1 MTSFGESDVPDQSQ
15 KKFVIT
21 GANSGIGYE
30 AALVLAK
37 KGASVTLACRSVEKA
52 EAAVGLLRLAVPE
65 AKLEVEPLDLSDLGS
80 VRAFAERFRNAHER
94 LDCLINNA
102 GVMALPRT
110 LTKDGFEMQIG
121 TNHLGHF
128 ALTGLLM
135 DRLAAAPHARI
146 VTVSSQAHR
155 MGSIDFDDMMGER
168 RYDKWRAYGQS
179 KLANLLFTLGL
190 AKRLREKHSH
200 VIAVAAH
207 PGYAATDLQRRGP
220 EASKSKLM
228 GALMAASNA
237 IFAQPASKGALPTL
251 RAATDPSAENGDYYG
266 PGGPLESFGSP
277 VKVRGN
283 AKSQDA
289 AVAERLW
296 QVSEDLT
303 GVRYAF

>member
-1 MTSFGESDVPDQSQ
+1 MSTFGEGDVPDQS
-15 KKFVIT
+15 KKIFVIT

-37 KGASVTLACRSVEKA
+37 KGADVTLACRSVEKA
-52 EAAVGLLRLAVPE
+52 EAAVGLLRLAAPDATLRVK
-65 AKLEVEPLDLSDLGS
+65 ALDLSDLAS
-80 VRAFAERFRNAHER
+80 VRAFAESFSGENER

-128 ALTGLLM
+128 ALTGLLL
-135 DRLAAAPHARI
+135 DRLVAAPSARV

-155 MGSIDFDDMMGER
+155 VGTIDFDDMMGER

-190 AKRLREKHSH
+190 SRRLAEKHRN
-200 VIAVAAH
+200 VLALAAH

-220 EASKSKLM
+220 EASKSRLM
-228 GALMAASNA
+228 GSLMAASNA
-237 IFAQPASKGALPTL
+237 IFAQSASKGALPTL
-251 RAATDPSAENGDYYG
+251 RAATDPAAENGDYFG
-266 PGGPLESFGSP
+266 PGGPFESFGSP
-277 VKVRGN
+277 VKVKGN
-283 AKSQDA
+283 AKSQDV
-289 AVAERLW
+289 AVADRLW
-296 QVSEDLT
+296 EASEKLT
-303 GVRYAF
+303 GVRYAL

>member
-1 MTSFGESDVPDQSQ
+1 MSTFSDGDVPDQS
-15 KKFVIT
+15 KKIFVIT

-37 KGASVTLACRSVEKA
+37 KGADVTLACRSVDKA
-52 EAAVGLLRLAVPE
+52 EAAVGLMRMAVPD
-65 AKLEVEPLDLSDLGS
+65 ATLRVRPLDLSDLAS
-80 VRAFAERFRNAHER
+80 VRAFAETFHKEHDK

-128 ALTGLLM
+128 ALTGLLL
-135 DRLAAAPHARI
+135 DRLTAAREARV

-155 MGSIDFDDMMGER
+155 VGTIDFEDMMGER

-190 AKRLREKHSH
+190 SRRLREKHRN
-200 VIAVAAH
+200 VRAVAAH

-220 EASKSKLM
+220 EAEKSRLM
-228 GALMAASNA
+228 GSLMAASNA
-237 IFAQPASKGALPTL
+237 IFAQSASKGALPTL
-251 RAATDPSAENGDYYG
+251 RAATDPSAESGDYFG
-266 PGGPLESFGSP
+266 PGGLFESFGSP

-283 AKSQDA
+283 GKSQDI
-289 AVAERLW
+289 AVADRLW
-296 QVSEDLT
+296 EVSEKLT